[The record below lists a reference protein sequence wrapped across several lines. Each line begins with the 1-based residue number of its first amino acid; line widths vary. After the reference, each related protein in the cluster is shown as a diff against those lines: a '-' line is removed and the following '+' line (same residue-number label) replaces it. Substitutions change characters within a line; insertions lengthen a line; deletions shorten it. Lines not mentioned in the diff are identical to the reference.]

1 LVLVIW
7 SEGRGRGTG
16 LVWWIG
22 GREERRTASDAR
34 ECWTGESRAGPL
46 GGLRFGAGRGRG

>member
-1 LVLVIW
+1 VLVIW